1 MMMNVNVIK
10 NVITC
15 VKDLDYKIKGLT
27 FSSIKG
33 PAGNIE
39 YLIWFTTE
47 KIEEDYISIEEVVDI
62 AHKTLN

>member
-1 MMMNVNVIK
+1 MKKLN
-10 NVITC
+10 
-15 VKDLDYKIKGLT
+15 YKIKGLT

-47 KIEEDYISIEEVVDI
+47 ECIENIPNIEDLVDS
-62 AHKTLN
+62 AHEQLN